1 MSEKETIILGG
12 QAHEIEVR
20 PITLICKAPNVPF
33 DVQTPG
39 RVMIDTFMTV
49 KHTQEVIRLHP
60 RTEKLFRLVFPDYR
74 QDVTPDNIRREGT
87 GMQHVLGL
95 VDLSLRYLDENI
107 RFGWRYPEAHL
118 HPAAQAPLADV
129 LIALVGTERL
139 LDIIL

>member
-12 QAHEIEVR
+12 QLHEIEVR
-20 PITLICKAPNVPF
+20 PITLICKSPTIPF
-33 DVQTPG
+33 DVQTPE
-39 RVMIDTFMTV
+39 RVMIDSFRTV
-49 KHTQEVIRLHP
+49 AYTKEVLRLHP
-60 RTEKLFRLVFPDYR
+60 RTEKLFKLVFPNYPKE
-74 QDVTPDNIRREGT
+74 VTPDNIRAEGT

-95 VDLSLRYLDENI
+95 IDLSLRYLDEGI
-107 RFGWRYPEAHL
+107 KFGWRYPESYL

>member
-20 PITLICKAPNVPF
+20 PITLICKAANVPF

-39 RVMIDTFMTV
+39 RIMIDTFMTV
-49 KHTQEVIRLHP
+49 KHTQEVQRLHP
-60 RTEKLFRLVFPDYR
+60 RTEKLFKIVFPDYGLA
-74 QDVTPDNIRREGT
+74 VTPDNIRREGT

-95 VDLSLRYLDENI
+95 VDLSLRYLDEGTK
-107 RFGWRYPEAHL
+107 FGWRYPEAHL

>member
-1 MSEKETIILGG
+1 MSDKETIILGG

-20 PITLICKAPNVPF
+20 PITLICKAPNIPF
-33 DVQTPG
+33 DIQTPE
-39 RVMIDTFMTV
+39 RVMIDSFMTV
-49 KHTQEVIRLHP
+49 AHTKNVITLHP
-60 RTEKLFRLVFPDYR
+60 RTEKLFKMVFPDYGR
-74 QDVTPDNIRREGT
+74 EVTPDNIRSEGT

-95 VDLSLRYLDENI
+95 VDLSLLHLDAGTK
-107 RFGWRYPEAHL
+107 FGWRYPEAYL